1 VLVYEKQAGGDGVSL
16 PAMAPVSVNGAA
28 GHEIETTLGS
38 ILQFSSGRVTY
49 TVAGFQ
55 TADTIL
61 SAAQSLH

>member
-1 VLVYEKQAGGDGVSL
+1 MYEKQAGYLTSRRACEV
-16 PAMAPVSVNGAA
+16 APVSVNGAA

>member
-1 VLVYEKQAGGDGVSL
+1 MS
-16 PAMAPVSVNGAA
+16 PVSVNGAP
-28 GHEIETTLGS
+28 GHELETTLGS
-38 ILQFSSGRVTY
+38 VVQFSKSRVTY

>member
-1 VLVYEKQAGGDGVSL
+1 MASIATSSHL
-16 PAMAPVSVNGAA
+16 PALMQPHERDAI
-28 GHEIETTLGS
+28 GHELETTLGS
-38 ILQFSSGRVTY
+38 IVQFSKGRVSY